1 MKYLKNILAFIINF
15 TTGLGFYGIGLLAVA
30 FGLKFIGFNY
40 LAFGLAGPSVYKN
53 WQAIVTHLLKVFKWL
68 KTKVLSWVKK

>member
-30 FGLKFIGFNY
+30 FGLKFIGFNS
-40 LAFGLAGPSVYKN
+40 LAFGFAGAFVYKN
-53 WQAIVTHLLKVFKWL
+53 WEAIVPYLLKVFKWL